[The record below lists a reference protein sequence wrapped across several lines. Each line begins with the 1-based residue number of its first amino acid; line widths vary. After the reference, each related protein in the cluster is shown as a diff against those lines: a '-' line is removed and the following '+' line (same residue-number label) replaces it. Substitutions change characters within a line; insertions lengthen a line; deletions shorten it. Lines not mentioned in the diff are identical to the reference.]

1 MHECTTPLIGCAKRR
16 REPRPPCMLRR
27 SSLFLP
33 VFAAALRPSV
43 RMSATATASEARCF
57 CGAITVTVTGAP
69 AGTSA
74 CHCSTCRSLSGAP
87 FLANVLFPR
96 AAVTLVAADGTEAIT
111 VDTQTSKIVTRRRCA
126 KCFSP
131 VLAEVSLKQPRAV
144 VPAALF
150 SPLPP
155 GWAPAHHIHYD
166 SRVLDMNDGLPKFRT
181 NYGGTQCDDQG
192 NDLVE

>member
-1 MHECTTPLIGCAKRR
+1 MRGC
-16 REPRPPCMLRR
+16 L
-27 SSLFLP
+27 LLP
-33 VFAAALRPSV
+33 VVAAALRPTV
-43 RMSATATASEARCF
+43 RMSVPATAATSTAATATEARCF
-57 CGAITVTVTGAP
+57 CGAIKVTVTGSP

-96 AAVTLVAADGTEAIT
+96 EAVTITAADGGEAIT

-131 VLAEVSLKQPRAV
+131 VLAEVALKQRRAV

-155 GWAPAHHIHYD
+155 GWAPAHHIHYE
-166 SRVLDMNDGLPKFRT
+166 SRCLDMPDGLPKFRT
-181 NYGGTQCDDQG
+181 NFGGAQCDDQG
-192 NDLVE
+192 NDLE

>member
-1 MHECTTPLIGCAKRR
+1 MRGC
-16 REPRPPCMLRR
+16 L
-27 SSLFLP
+27 LLP
-33 VFAAALRPSV
+33 VVAAALRPTV
-43 RMSATATASEARCF
+43 RMSASATEARCF
-57 CGAITVTVTGAP
+57 CGAIKVTVTGSP

-96 AAVTLVAADGTEAIT
+96 EAVTITAADGGEAIT

-131 VLAEVSLKQPRAV
+131 VLAEVALKQRRAV

-155 GWAPAHHIHYD
+155 GWAPAHHIHYE
-166 SRVLDMNDGLPKFRT
+166 SRCLDMPDGLPKFRT
-181 NYGGTQCDDQG
+181 NFGGAQCDDQG
-192 NDLVE
+192 NDLE